1 MSLKLRVKL
10 GNVSNLS
17 DARYAAGMGVE
28 AVGFDVTESS
38 TVSVDQMN
46 EIINWISG
54 VDVVGETGENGTP
67 AYGYSFDYIETTDIE
82 KISSERPVILKL
94 DLSNYNFKEIETII
108 ENYGDRIK
116 YLIITL
122 SPSQIKEFSAE
133 LKIISNKIDLFLSSD
148 IKPEILELLMSDIG
162 PAGIELSGGV
172 EDKPGFKDYDELA
185 DVLEALESDF

>member
-1 MSLKLRVKL
+1 
-10 GNVSNLS
+10 
-17 DARYAAGMGVE
+17 MGVE

-46 EIINWISG
+46 EITNWISG

-82 KISSERPVILKL
+82 KISSERPGILKL

-116 YLIITL
+116 YLIIKL
-122 SPSQIKEFSAE
+122 SPSQIKELSAE

-148 IKPEILELLMSDIG
+148 IKPEMLELLMSEIG